1 MVLKANLFI
10 FLLSLTT
17 KKQSNQD
24 RQFEQPFV
32 SLLPGGSK
40 FTRQTGTTFATF
52 RGVIAMW
59 SYLFKRLLHMIPIL
73 LGVSLLTFLLMAL
86 SPGNYFTALQQNP
99 QISPETIENLRKQFH
114 LDQPWYV
121 QYVFWLKNVFSGNFG
136 YSMAYKIPATSLI
149 VSRLWNTFLLS
160 FTALVIAWLIAI
172 PLGVFAAVKRDSWID
187 RGSSLVAFVGLS
199 ISEILLALLALWFA
213 AATGWFPV
221 GGAESAVHDFMSP
234 AEKFW
239 DSVHHLIL
247 PAFVLAAADMAGI
260 MRQMRSNL
268 LDTLRAEY
276 VTAARARGLGE
287 GWVVYKHALR
297 NAINPLLTIFGY
309 SLAALL
315 SGAFIVENI
324 MAWPGL
330 GRLTMEAFFAKD
342 SYLVVDCVVMA
353 TGLLV
358 LGNFIADLLLVWSD
372 PRIRLK

>member
-1 MVLKANLFI
+1 
-10 FLLSLTT
+10 
-17 KKQSNQD
+17 
-24 RQFEQPFV
+24 
-32 SLLPGGSK
+32 
-40 FTRQTGTTFATF
+40 
-52 RGVIAMW
+52 MW
-59 SYLFKRLLHMIPIL
+59 SFVLKRLLHMIPLL
-73 LGVSLLTFLLMAL
+73 LGVSLLTFLLMSLAPGDFYTKL
-86 SPGNYFTALQQNP
+86 SANP
-99 QISPETIENLRKQFH
+99 QITQDTILKLKAQYH

-121 QYVFWLKNVFSGNFG
+121 QYFYWFNSVLHGDFG
-136 YSMAYKIPATSLI
+136 YSMDYKIPAASLI
-149 VSRLWNTFLLS
+149 FGRLWNTFLLS
-160 FTALVIAWLIAI
+160 FFGMILAWGVAV
-172 PLGVFAAVKRDSWID
+172 PLGIWAAVRKDTWVD
-187 RGSSLVAFVGLS
+187 RGCSLVAFVGLS
-199 ISEILLALLALWFA
+199 VPDVLLSLLALWFA

-221 GGAESAVHDFMSP
+221 GGAESPLHDFMSP
-234 AEKFW
+234 SEQFW
-239 DSVHHLIL
+239 DRAHHLIL
-247 PAFVLAAADMAGI
+247 PALVLAAADMAGI

-330 GRLTMEAFFAKD
+330 GRLTMDAVFAKD

-358 LGNFIADLLLVWSD
+358 IGNFVADLLLAWSD